1 MGRDTGVNSE
11 DVSAADSGWYR
22 EAAMLGAEEEPHTGG
37 LARSSGVVALWA
49 AVVGV
54 LAAVVLI
61 AAAVVGDLDATPPW
75 RAQTGD
81 GDWGTLEKA
90 GAEGSAEGSA
100 EVDSDQ
106 QVIRLAGS
114 GSNLPLT
121 REIAEAFMRRFPSK
135 RVIVFESVG
144 STGGVRAVS
153 DGVVDLG
160 LVSRPLRPAEDG
172 LGLVVIPYAR
182 VAVAAVANLDVP
194 EQGLSRRE
202 LVDVYAGERRRWE
215 NDAPIVVLQRERG
228 DSSHEA
234 VDRALPEFA
243 AVNDAAYRQ
252 ERWRVVYNDR
262 AMYEALVSTPGSIG
276 LLDVGATQ
284 TQALALRVLE
294 LDGVT
299 PTEAN
304 LRSGRYPFAK
314 DLSFVSVEQ
323 PAGLAAEFVEFI
335 RSSDGQALIR
345 QRGYVPLTA
354 ASQSSGASAGTRGAP

>member
-1 MGRDTGVNSE
+1 MGRDTGVKAE
-11 DVSAADSGWYR
+11 GVSAADSGWYR
-22 EAAMLGAEEEPHTGG
+22 EAAMLGAEEVPRTGG

-61 AAAVVGDLDATPPW
+61 AAAVVGDLDAAPPW
-75 RAQTGD
+75 RAQAED
-81 GDWGTLEKA
+81 GDWGTLENA
-90 GAEGSAEGSA
+90 GAEGSAEL
-100 EVDSDQ
+100 DSDQ

-194 EQGLSRRE
+194 ESGLRRRE
-202 LVDVYAGERRRWE
+202 LVDVYAGERRRWG

-284 TQALALRVLE
+284 TQALALKVLE
-294 LDGVT
+294 LDGVR

-314 DLSFVSVEQ
+314 DLSFISVEQ

-354 ASQSSGASAGTRGAP
+354 ASQSSGAGAGAGARGAP